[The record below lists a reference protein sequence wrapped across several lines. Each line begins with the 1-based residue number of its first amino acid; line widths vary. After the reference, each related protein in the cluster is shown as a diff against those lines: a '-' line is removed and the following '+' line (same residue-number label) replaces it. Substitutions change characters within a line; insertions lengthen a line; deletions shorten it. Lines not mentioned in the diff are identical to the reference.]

1 MSTPTVGSDGPAPL
15 DLRQQIIDQLGGWR
29 GMTESA
35 VPVAVF
41 VLVNVITTLRIALYA
56 AVAAAVLISVVRL
69 VARKPI
75 RFALNGLL
83 GVVVAAGL
91 AARTGR
97 AQDFYLPG
105 ILLAGGYLLAGLIS
119 VVVRWPLVGV
129 IWGFLD
135 GSGSS
140 WRADPRRRRTYTWL
154 TLMWAGVFGLRVL
167 VLGGLYLTGHVNALG
182 VGKLV
187 LGYPLFGLGLLVTLT
202 VGRRMRPADM
212 VEADMD
218 AGQPDSGGGAT
229 GDDGLPPSSA
239 AGQQRQPVR
248 PETS

>member
-1 MSTPTVGSDGPAPL
+1 MSPPTAGSDGPAPL

-41 VLVNVITTLRIALYA
+41 VVVNVVATLRIALYA
-56 AVAAAVLISVVRL
+56 AVAAAIVISIARLI
-69 VARKPI
+69 ARKPI

-83 GVVVAAGL
+83 GVIVAAGF

-105 ILLAGGYLLAGLIS
+105 ILLAGCYLLAGLVS
-119 VVVRWPLVGV
+119 VAVRWPLVGV

-140 WRADPRRRRTYTWL
+140 WRGDPRRRRTYTWL
-154 TLMWAGVFGLRVL
+154 TLMWAGVFGLRV
-167 VLGGLYLTGHVNALG
+167 VILGGLYLTDHVNALG

-187 LGYPLFGLGLLVTLT
+187 LGYPLFGLGLLITLT
-202 VGRRMRPADM
+202 VGRRVRPGDM
-212 VEADMD
+212 VHAW
-218 AGQPDSGGGAT
+218 S
-229 GDDGLPPSSA
+229 GDDGAGGDVGPHPVSPADES
-239 AGQQRQPVR
+239 AGQQREPLR
-248 PETS
+248 PEPS